1 MRSLG
6 AVSRS
11 DARDLIASLR
21 KKDLKLNTIKGIA
34 RTLSTVLSQAVEDDK
49 IAANPA
55 LRMGRY
61 LRRGDEPKRQIEP
74 LTRAEARHLVSVAQR
89 DFQRWSP
96 WILCALRTGMRL
108 GELNAL
114 QWGDIDWNGRFIVVR
129 RNLVRGVLTSPKSHR
144 ERKVDVSLQLR
155 DALAQWHRVLATRW
169 LKKAQPMPDWVF
181 PSREGTALEERNVR
195 HVFTRLLKRAGL
207 RQIRIHD
214 LRHTFA
220 SLLLQQGESI
230 VYVKDQLGHSS
241 IQITV
246 DTYGHL
252 IPGANRTAVDGLDD
266 DAAAHADATQAQ
278 PEPFENPETVRE
290 MEELFGKSGE
300 PKFRELEPAGGLA
313 SPNRS
318 PPVRGIVE
326 SLAPSHALLSCV
338 FNNLPGRVI
347 FQYRTQSPHRC
358 SGGMYNGLLNRRL
371 THPRRR
377 VNLRRLVVT

>member
-1 MRSLG
+1 MGVRAKFRKGAWWIFIHHDGRRRAKRIGDRDAARRIAQQVRERLAREDLFLPRIDGESLEQYANAWLDAASG
-6 AVSRS
+6 NLKASTVRFYRDNLRRHVLPLLGARRLAAVSRS

-21 KKDLKLNTIKGIA
+21 KKGLKLNPIKGIA

-74 LTRAEARHLVSVAQR
+74 LTRAEATHLVCVAQR
-89 DFQRWSP
+89 DFPRWSS
-96 WILCALRTGMRL
+96 WILCALRTAMRL

-144 ERKVDVSLQLR
+144 ERKVDMSLQLR

-169 LKKAQPMPDWVF
+169 MKKGQPMPDWVF
-181 PSREGTALEERNVR
+181 PSREGAPLDERNVR
-195 HVFTRLLKRAGL
+195 HVFTRFLKRAGL

-230 VYVKDQLGHSS
+230 VYVKDQLGHSTS
-241 IQITV
+241 
-246 DTYGHL
+246 
-252 IPGANRTAVDGLDD
+252 
-266 DAAAHADATQAQ
+266 
-278 PEPFENPETVRE
+278 
-290 MEELFGKSGE
+290 
-300 PKFRELEPAGGLA
+300 
-313 SPNRS
+313 RS
-318 PPVRGIVE
+318 PSTP
-326 SLAPSHALLSCV
+326 
-338 FNNLPGRVI
+338 
-347 FQYRTQSPHRC
+347 T
-358 SGGMYNGLLNRRL
+358 
-371 THPRRR
+371 
-377 VNLRRLVVT
+377 VT